1 MSNDTLDQRL
11 YLVRRFNE
19 ISRLIAI
26 TDALSQPS
34 QPPTPQ
40 TVQALRTGLSDE
52 TLTLIAMQA
61 LGYPVGHTLDE
72 AAAALVRE
80 AVGHMAQ
87 ALRELNA

>member
-26 TDALSQPS
+26 TDALS

-87 ALRELNA
+87 ALRELNE